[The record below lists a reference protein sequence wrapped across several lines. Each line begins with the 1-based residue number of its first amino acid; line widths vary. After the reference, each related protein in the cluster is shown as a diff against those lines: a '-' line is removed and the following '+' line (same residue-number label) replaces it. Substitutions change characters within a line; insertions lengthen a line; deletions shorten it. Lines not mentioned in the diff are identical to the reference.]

1 MKINELEIEFTTNNL
16 NLNNLKEKNYTSID
30 SYTINQ
36 KDNSISSF
44 IMLNRNEKIP
54 TETEV
59 LNYFNLENNKEH
71 MLNRLFLAKTLNVPL
86 YLISIEDNFN
96 KCQILELN
104 LENNNF
110 DFEINYYKNEKILNL
125 DNLYEFFQRLRNEQ
139 RTKIKPLSHILNSD
153 LISKFNQIGINLGG
167 NLDGFFIDR
176 INKFF
181 HVIEFSKIG
190 AKQIDI
196 NGTDTLTYNFN
207 KFMNKDFG
215 RWHAI
220 ETLRQ
225 SIEKKAPVVLD
236 VIVWS
241 FGNSYMKIIKDVKFS
256 GNRNY
261 SLKGYFKEEILFENT
276 LLNKFKP

>member
-190 AKQIDI
+190 AKQFDI
-196 NGTDTLTYNFN
+196 NGTYTLTYNFN

-225 SIEKKAPVVLD
+225 SIEKKSTSCFRCNCLEF
-236 VIVWS
+236 W
-241 FGNSYMKIIKDVKFS
+241 
-256 GNRNY
+256 
-261 SLKGYFKEEILFENT
+261 
-276 LLNKFKP
+276 